1 MDPIADMLVT
11 IKNGYMAQKPKVSV
25 PLSGFKLQIAK
36 VLEKEKVVS
45 KVTKKSAHDHKA
57 KPEIEIELSY
67 EGRKPKVWQI
77 KRVSKLG
84 LRVYTKSKNIKKIK
98 GGRGMVIISTP
109 KGVMTGSEAK
119 AKKLGGEIICQIW

>member
-11 IKNGYMAQKPKVSV
+11 IKNGYMAQKPKVFV
-25 PLSGFKLQIAK
+25 PYSGFKLQIAK

-45 KVTKKSAHDHKA
+45 KVTKKSTRDLKN
-57 KPEIEIELSY
+57 KPEIEIELLY

-84 LRVYTKSKNIKKIK
+84 LRVYTKSKNIKKLK
-98 GGRGMVIISTP
+98 GGRGIVIISTP

-119 AKKLGGEIICQIW
+119 AKNLGGEIICQIW